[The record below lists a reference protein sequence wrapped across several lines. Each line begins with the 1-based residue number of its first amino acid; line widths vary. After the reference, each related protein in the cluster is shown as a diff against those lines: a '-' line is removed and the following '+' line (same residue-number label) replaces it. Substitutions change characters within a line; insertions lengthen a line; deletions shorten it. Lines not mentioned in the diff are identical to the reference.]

1 MCFNVDNG
9 TLDNARLNKSFKK
22 KKQCNKK
29 TSKIFKNAKTKQNAL
44 QKKIKKILHFHY
56 SIYFPASSST
66 SHSFCI
72 PHIIT

>member
-9 TLDNARLNKSFKK
+9 TLDNARLNKSF

-44 QKKIKKILHFHY
+44 QKKNKKNSTFSLF
-56 SIYFPASSST
+56 YFLPCVFFNFAFFLYT
-66 SHSFCI
+66 AYYYL
-72 PHIIT
+72 T